1 MFLLSQLM
9 EAVHADA
16 DLADLRHSHQITKAV
31 NMTISVAMT
40 TGTTTARIEMITAVI
55 SSAMLTGTL
64 PTLPVTIVT
73 AGRSTS
79 DFAACTPPA
88 TNRPS
93 TTSTTGWMPV
103 TTLALAAKRIAPA
116 VGR

>member
-73 AGRSTS
+73 PARTCRRPQKEARRAWAARASGSGR
-79 DFAACTPPA
+79 
-88 TNRPS
+88 
-93 TTSTTGWMPV
+93 
-103 TTLALAAKRIAPA
+103 
-116 VGR
+116 